1 MKEEAQ
7 NDHDKKP
14 CENENLKTLFTYLY
28 EDLNQVKSEK
38 DRKKIIDTSLNFI
51 YNIDAGPKGGA
62 WIKRFKASIYETE
75 IPKSLLTVD
84 VTKSN
89 ADILKKID
97 DIGKIDKKNLE
108 ESIKEIINTGWENQI
123 NLIEHLCT
131 ALKNRPEPVRHLIIY
146 EAPPSKIDITNS
158 SHVGD
163 FILDVNSTSPYKN
176 AIFAAFDKTSENILS
191 NLLEE
196 KNTYFTDIIPVPI
209 PFNPTIRKAWA
220 TEDKFN
226 IERKQLT
233 VHLFEEAII
242 KFANKFKGK
251 IDKDLIIA
259 IGMPRNTSAAL
270 YDYYS
275 SKVHYVIDCA
285 DGICIVDKKP
295 VFCGYLFKIDLTK
308 TNAVLATK
316 KINIPTLK
324 GITLPL
330 FESCFVDTSG
340 QPNGTLLK
348 IALGL
353 EIK

>member
-1 MKEEAQ
+1 MKEETQ
-7 NDHDKKP
+7 NDHDKEI
-14 CENENLKTLFTYLY
+14 CENEILKTLFTYLY
-28 EDLNQVKSEK
+28 EDLTQDEFEASKEA
-38 DRKKIIDTSLNFI
+38 IINTSLNFI
-51 YNIDAGPKGGA
+51 YDGSKDSKSYK
-62 WIKRFKASIYETE
+62 WINRFKASIYETE
-75 IPKSLLTVD
+75 IPKSLLEENDKEKNENIKLKIASIHEIQSKTI
-84 VTKSN
+84 N
-89 ADILKKID
+89 A
-97 DIGKIDKKNLE
+97 
-108 ESIKEIINTGWENQI
+108 IINEGWKTQI
-123 NLIEHLCT
+123 NLIEKLCI
-131 ALKNRPEPVRHLIIY
+131 ALNEKSEPVRHLIIY
-146 EAPPSKIDITNS
+146 EAPPSKIDILNNT
-158 SHVGD
+158 HVGD
-163 FILDVNSTSPYKN
+163 FILEEESTSPYKN
-176 AIFAAFDKTSENILS
+176 AIFAAFDTTSENILS
-191 NLLEE
+191 TLLEE

-226 IERKQLT
+226 IEGKQLT

-308 TNAVLATK
+308 TNAVLAK
-316 KINIPTLK
+316 EKIKYPKLK

-330 FESCFVDTSG
+330 FKSCFVDTSG